1 MKNILITCCALP
13 LFLATSAEA
22 GINGIYKVRG
32 TEYSDGEKLT
42 FTGTVQVSQ
51 YKLGKY
57 SLKFS
62 DDDNSPFSF
71 KFTKA
76 LKDIKTPQ
84 TVSCYSSGGTGTATF
99 SYVSGHYRVEFT
111 YKAKGEN
118 IKGSGKGV
126 K

>member
-1 MKNILITCCALP
+1 MKNILIACCALP

-22 GINGIYKVRG
+22 GINGTYKVRG
-32 TEYSDGEKLT
+32 TEFSDGEKLT

-62 DDDNSPFSF
+62 DDDNSPFTF

-84 TVSCYSSGGTGTATF
+84 TVSCYSSQGTGTATF
-99 SYVSGHYRVEFT
+99 SYASGHYRVEFS

>member
-1 MKNILITCCALP
+1 MKNRFLTCCILP
-13 LFLATSAEA
+13 LFLATFAEA
-22 GINGIYKVRG
+22 GINGTYKVRG
-32 TEYSDGEKLT
+32 AEFSDEEKLT

-51 YKLGKY
+51 YKIGKY

-62 DDDNSPFSF
+62 EDDNSPFSF
-71 KFTKA
+71 KFSKA
-76 LKDIKTPQ
+76 LRDIKTPQ

-118 IKGSGKGV
+118 IRGSGKGV

>member
-1 MKNILITCCALP
+1 MATCQMCKTWMPTNSNAQ
-13 LFLATSAEA
+13 A
-22 GINGIYKVRG
+22 GINGTYKVRG
-32 TEYSDGEKLT
+32 TETSDGEKLT

-62 DDDNSPFSF
+62 DGDNSPFSF

-84 TVSCYSSGGTGTATF
+84 TVSCYSSQGTGTATF
-99 SYVSGHYRVEFT
+99 SYVSGHYKVEFT

-118 IKGSGKGV
+118 ITGSGKGV